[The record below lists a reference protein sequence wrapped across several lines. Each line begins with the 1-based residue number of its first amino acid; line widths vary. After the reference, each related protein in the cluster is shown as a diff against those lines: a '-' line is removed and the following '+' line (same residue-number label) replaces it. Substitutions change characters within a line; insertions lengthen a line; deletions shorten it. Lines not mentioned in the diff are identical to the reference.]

1 MKDGR
6 AHGQE
11 ERGERE
17 VKRLESGRGKGGGHL
32 PERKTPEMMI
42 QCPVDIVYLGVIE
55 HLGGAGPSRAATKI
69 PGQPPNCPSAD
80 L

>member
-1 MKDGR
+1 MSAG
-6 AHGQE
+6 GL
-11 ERGERE
+11 RE
-17 VKRLESGRGKGGGHL
+17 VTRLASGRGGGGSHSPL
-32 PERKTPEMMI
+32 RKPPKMMI

-69 PGQPPNCPSAD
+69 PGQPPNWSSAD